1 MINFKT
7 LYEKTKTCSLLL
19 VEDYEPL
26 RDDMGEVL
34 EDFFATVT
42 LASNGVEA
50 IGLYD
55 KYSKEGGS
63 YYDVVITDIQMPMM
77 DGIDLAEEIR
87 KRNPKQQIIV
97 LSAYT
102 DSEYLLRLINIGIA
116 QFINKPVERDDLME
130 ALFAVCNNRPEDE
143 IGKEEYHI
151 VALGD
156 GVVWN
161 KQSKTLRKEGYPL
174 SLTRHES
181 VLMQLF
187 VDRANQVCTAE
198 TIMQHFY
205 LQGVELSE
213 RSIRNLVSKLR
224 KKLPKRAIKS
234 IYGMGYRLVPFQES

>member
-1 MINFKT
+1 MIDFKT
-7 LYEKTKTCSLLL
+7 LYEKTKGCSLLL

-26 RDDMGEVL
+26 RADMAEVL

-42 LASNGVEA
+42 VASNGVEA

-55 KYSKEGGS
+55 KHYKEAQR

-87 KRNPKQQIIV
+87 KRNPKQQLIV

-102 DSEYLLRLINIGIA
+102 DSEYLIRLINIGIA
-116 QFINKPVERDDLME
+116 QFINKPVEQDELVE
-130 ALFAVCNNRPEDE
+130 ALFVVCNNRAGSETDR
-143 IGKEEYHI
+143 EEETI
-151 VALGD
+151 VRLGEE
-156 GVVWN
+156 VVWHKKSN
-161 KQSKTLRKEGYPL
+161 ILRKEGYPVP
-174 SLTRHES
+174 LTRHES

-187 VDRANQVCTAE
+187 VERANQVCTAD

-224 KKLPKRAIKS
+224 KKLPARAIKS
-234 IYGMGYRLVPFQES
+234 IYGMGYRLVPLHAS